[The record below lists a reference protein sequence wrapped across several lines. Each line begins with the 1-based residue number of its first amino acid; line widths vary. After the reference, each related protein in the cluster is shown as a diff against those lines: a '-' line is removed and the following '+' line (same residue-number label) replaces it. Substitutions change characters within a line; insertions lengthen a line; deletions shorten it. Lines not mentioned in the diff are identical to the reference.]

1 MSQMDTNGNN
11 PLVVRA
17 THQYNPVNNDELQ
30 ISVGDVI
37 TVTNPEDG
45 GWWEG
50 TLGNQTGWFPSNYVV
65 PIENTTLSASLNEN
79 QYKQVIVNEMLE
91 SEKKFV
97 DDMNLFQQQVINKL
111 VTLLPQDS
119 LSTLQTHHGALI
131 QAHQINVLSP
141 LTQSTSSD
149 SHQQQRIG
157 KLFLTA
163 APQIQAA
170 HKTYATFHPT
180 AVQIVEKHKH
190 TIDQW
195 WTSNNQNEQSGVLKI
210 ITGLSAPF
218 RRLDKYATLLQEL
231 QRMMEEYHRD
241 RGDVQRSVAV
251 FRDLEKT
258 CRNLRKEKEMELE
271 VLTPGAINDFEGAE
285 VSSLGDIVLMSLV
298 YVGKESTSRYFV
310 LFSNTMLILSYDNSG
325 NTFTYH
331 GRIQVSGITVSDV
344 PDSNGFEISGPTV
357 HTMLVVCGSKSLKV
371 RWMNALTDQL
381 RASRSGY
388 VSSEQH
394 FGSLYPP
401 VQAWNI
407 SRLRLTPPYN
417 PFLQSNLRAADTK
430 SISFNN
436 KKISSIN
443 NTNNLNNE
451 HDFAVLSIVDAF
463 CVKHTDA
470 SPRHRSPTNEKQQ
483 RSKKT
488 SWCCATVNNF

>member
-1 MSQMDTNGNN
+1 
-11 PLVVRA
+11 
-17 THQYNPVNNDELQ
+17 
-30 ISVGDVI
+30 
-37 TVTNPEDG
+37 
-45 GWWEG
+45 
-50 TLGNQTGWFPSNYVV
+50 
-65 PIENTTLSASLNEN
+65 
-79 QYKQVIVNEMLE
+79 MLE

-388 VSSEQH
+388 VSSEQVCY
-394 FGSLYPP
+394 GMPYVSLVCYFKHLHEIG
-401 VQAWNI
+401 VIKSVSSEFLETYERNVTV
-407 SRLRLTPPYN
+407 RLRCKQMGSRFIRVSKTRCLSKLN
-417 PFLQSNLRAADTK
+417 CDECVWFSNDSIKTRSLESHSVNK
-430 SISFNN
+430 SILYLSMPWNTIYHFKTKVLVRQNAFDFT
-436 KKISSIN
+436 SSNDSLDSGLGDSCVNEIFLN
-443 NTNNLNNE
+443 ITPVNTYVSTLYA
-451 HDFAVLSIVDAF
+451 H
-463 CVKHTDA
+463 
-470 SPRHRSPTNEKQQ
+470 
-483 RSKKT
+483 
-488 SWCCATVNNF
+488 WCLKFEPPI